1 MSPLTVLHLAANR
14 WWTGSADP
22 IIRLLKGLEQ
32 RGHRVLLG
40 VIPGDRFEAKAREA
54 GLVPVPGLSL
64 EPRGLLADLVRLRQL
79 VRRERVQIVH
89 CHHSHDHWLGAL
101 SGHRAALFRTFHN
114 LRAIRRGGISGHLYR
129 RTVGAFS
136 VSRQIYARCLE
147 AGFGAERL
155 WLLAG
160 SADLHRFTPET
171 DGRAV
176 RDALGIGGAPVV
188 GSVARLAPNRG
199 HELLIEGF
207 RLVLD
212 KLPEARLLL
221 IGKGESRPKLEALV
235 RELGLTQQVLFTGYR
250 DHDLPGFLAIMD
262 CFVLMGAGSD
272 ESCRAAL
279 EAMASGRP
287 VIARSVGALPET
299 IVHEETGFL
308 LPDDRPESIAAALL
322 ALVESPERA
331 RRMGGAGRRRAETAF
346 NPERAVE
353 TVEAAYRAA
362 LNQRVGYGRSEPPL

>member
-1 MSPLTVLHLAANR
+1 MSPLTILHLAANR

-22 IIRLLKGLEQ
+22 IIHLAKGLEQ

-40 VIPGDRFEAKAREA
+40 VIRGDRFEAKAREA
-54 GLVPVPGLSL
+54 GLIPLSGLSL
-64 EPRGLLADLVRLRQL
+64 EPRGLPADLVRLRRL
-79 VRRERVQIVH
+79 VRRERVQIIH
-89 CHHSHDHWLGAL
+89 CHHSHDHWIGAL
-101 SGHRAALFRTFHN
+101 SRQDAVLFRTFHN
-114 LRAIRRGGISGHLYR
+114 LRAAGRRGIARHLYR
-129 RTVGAFS
+129 RTAGAFA
-136 VSRQIYARCLE
+136 VSRQIYSRCVE
-147 AGFGAERL
+147 VGFKADRV

-176 RDALGIGGAPVV
+176 RDELGIGSAPVV

-212 KLPEARLLL
+212 KLPDARLLL

-235 RELGLTQQVLFTGYR
+235 SELGLARRVLFTGYR
-250 DHDLPGFLAIMD
+250 DHDLPEYLAIMD

-279 EAMASGRP
+279 EAMASGKP
-287 VIARSVGALPET
+287 VVARTVGALPET
-299 IVHEETGFL
+299 IVHEETGLL

-322 ALVESPERA
+322 ALVENPERA
-331 RRMGGAGRRRAETAF
+331 QRMGGAGRRRAETEF
-346 NPERAVE
+346 NPERTAE
-353 TVEAAYRAA
+353 TVEAAYR
-362 LNQRVGYGRSEPPL
+362 LLRDRQSGRGDNGAHP